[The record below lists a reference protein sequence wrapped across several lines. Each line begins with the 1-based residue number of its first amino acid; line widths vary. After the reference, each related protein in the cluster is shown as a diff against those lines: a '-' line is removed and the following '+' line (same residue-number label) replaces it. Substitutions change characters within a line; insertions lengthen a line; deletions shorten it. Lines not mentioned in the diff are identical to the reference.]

1 MVRHPVSAGLVVLL
15 ILLLAALAPGPAS
28 GDSGDE
34 KKDTPPPAPEAE
46 KKPETYLEYLRA
58 KAAGQPTFKMLA
70 KEPEGRYQSADELQ
84 EAAEELLGRA
94 EGKVIVLIHGGT
106 VPMFAWDAQVPSLVD
121 AGYRVLRYTQYGRG
135 YSDRPALRYDRALYQ
150 RQLSNLLDALGIDG
164 TVTLFGLSFG
174 AATAATFAA
183 ENPHRVERLVFIAPV
198 VDYGESRALLSL
210 AKMPLLG
217 EWFLRVF
224 GIRGVVAR
232 ATGFFERANAPPR
245 YAAWFD
251 EQTRI
256 EGFERA
262 LLSFTRTDALESY
275 VQTYAALGP
284 QHAVGVLAVGGDR
297 HLDLV
302 GGGAAVPRARVHDD
316 RRAGPANRL
325 PSERGVIDPA
335 VARTPRS
342 CIIRRR
348 WTVHTTWIA
357 PSVNPYPALT
367 GHDWNT
373 PLRSHGPAS
382 LRVQEFC
389 RE

>member
-1 MVRHPVSAGLVVLL
+1 MLRRRWFGVLVVA
-15 ILLLAALAPGPAS
+15 LLLGLSLPYLALRRETRTLDDAAR
-28 GDSGDE
+28 
-34 KKDTPPPAPEAE
+34 EARGGSYVE
-46 KKPETYLEYLRA
+46 LEDGVTHY
-58 KAAGQPTFKMLA
+58 
-70 KEPEGRYQSADELQ
+70 
-84 EAAEELLGRA
+84 ELLGPA

-198 VDYGESRALLSL
+198 VDYGESRAVLSL

-284 QHAVGVLAVGGDR
+284 QPKL
-297 HLDLV
+297 LIW
-302 GGGAAVPRARVHDD
+302 GADD
-316 RRAGPANRL
+316 REIPRKQVELLRTTLSNLRYEEIEGAGHGVSVERQSEVNRYIE
-325 PSERGVIDPA
+325 SFMQT
-335 VARTPRS
+335 ARP
-342 CIIRRR
+342 
-348 WTVHTTWIA
+348 
-357 PSVNPYPALT
+357 
-367 GHDWNT
+367 
-373 PLRSHGPAS
+373 
-382 LRVQEFC
+382 
-389 RE
+389 